1 MWMIEIKEKAGMFY
15 MSESNEEVEK
25 VLRMYWWDWGH
36 ELDAN
41 LEKVGHSSYLTCLKI
56 VC

>member
-1 MWMIEIKEKAGMFY
+1 MIEIKEKAGMFY